1 MNSPV
6 ALAAAAAPIAAS
18 LLQVAGQIYGK
29 AKEASDRRASEDR
42 EYKDREERRKHERE
56 MLEAKHNNDLSESE
70 RNFALKKQQLDNDLT
85 LTKQKYET
93 ELRKEEEETRRIEE
107 MLKAGNSTLEALKLQ
122 EERQKKAQ
130 EEFDRQ
136 TNEKQEAFSE
146 QTKILEEEN
155 KRRHDKAI
163 AQYQQR
169 LRELK
174 EESEADRRKMEDI
187 KKAEM
192 ALYAE
197 VEDRLNQKHA
207 EQREEIERR
216 LKAAAEDRSQ
226 MSQQLIEQLKT
237 AKDEMEKRH
246 AKEKAWLEECKN
258 KEISEFKSI
267 LGQLNDEAEK
277 VQKVHNEKMIELQQN
292 LRRELERGEQLRDAR
307 MTMIQT
313 QTERM
318 VIINNLNDSTTVQQ
332 PYRLIFEKN
341 NRMKSAFDK
350 KTLDLRL
357 KGKDILKARKIKE
370 SKKEYSTLLDEFNE
384 FLRNSYDELVRDI
397 ASVRSMTQLEGHFV
411 EQAHNALENI
421 HSQIRENFLLEL
433 DEVSCNNLN
442 DTSFAKFEQ
451 NIKKLS
457 GSFEKLPVLPNA
469 LDQLRIASIQ
479 MASQSVLSVQPS
491 TSANLP
497 IQNAPSSSSAS
508 QVQQFY

>member
-1 MNSPV
+1 MNPV
-6 ALAAAAAPIAAS
+6 ALAAATAPVTAS
-18 LLQVAGQIYGK
+18 LLQVVSQVYGK

-56 MLEAKHNNDLSESE
+56 MLETKHSSDLLESE
-70 RNFALKKQQLDNDLT
+70 RSFILKQQQLDNELT
-85 LTKQKYET
+85 LTKQKYEA

-107 MLKAGNSTLEALKLQ
+107 MLKAGSSTFEALKLQ
-122 EERQKKAQ
+122 EEQQKKAQ

-146 QTKILEEEN
+146 QMRILEEEN
-155 KRRHDKAI
+155 KRQHDEAI

-169 LRELK
+169 LKELK
-174 EESEADRRKMEDI
+174 EESEADRQKMEDI

-192 ALYAE
+192 ALHAE

-246 AKEKAWLEECKN
+246 AEEKAWLEECKN

-277 VQKVHNEKMIELQQN
+277 KQKVHNERMVELQQD
-292 LRRELERGEQLRDAR
+292 LRRELERGEQLMDAR
-307 MTMIQT
+307 MTTIQT

-318 VIINNLNDSTTVQQ
+318 VIINNLNGSVTIQQ

-341 NRMKSAFDK
+341 NRMKSDFDK

-357 KGKDILKARKIKE
+357 KGRNILKARKIKE
-370 SKKEYSTLLDEFNE
+370 SREEYSKLLGEFNE
-384 FLRNSYDELVRDI
+384 FLRNSYDELARDI

-411 EQAHNALENI
+411 EQAQSVLKNI
-421 HSQIRENFLLEL
+421 HSQISENFLLEL

-457 GSFEKLPVLPNA
+457 ESFEDLPMLSNA
-469 LDQLRIASIQ
+469 LDQLRITSIQ
-479 MASQSVLSVQPS
+479 MAKESALYIQPS
-491 TSANLP
+491 TSANLS
-497 IQNAPSSSSAS
+497 IQDAPSSSSAS